1 VITNLVSNAY
11 QYTPDDGTVTVK
23 VTPDDEGVLID
34 VIDTGIGISEE
45 DQERIFERFF
55 RGEDPMVMRAA
66 GTGLGLSIVQHLV
79 EMHHGKVTLS
89 SKLHEGT
96 TFSVWLPYVVES
108 AEDRRQPKWEV

>member
-1 VITNLVSNAY
+1 MS
-11 QYTPDDGTVTVK
+11 
-23 VTPDDEGVLID
+23 
-34 VIDTGIGISEE
+34 
-45 DQERIFERFF
+45 
-55 RGEDPMVMRAA
+55 AA